1 MQVVRSDDDNIQSE
15 PSKWKI
21 AKTFLYGFIRSFFN
35 QMRSIGAIGT
45 SVFLLGLFF
54 VVVCKPSPGGNES
67 IFKDVLREI
76 GFAAMVS
83 VMMWTIFDVLRKKEE
98 ENLWNSRIE
107 KISNNV
113 FNSVLRKN
121 LPKELISQAI
131 SVNLECPL
139 LRGDF
144 EGLYEIKDVHKGQEY
159 DHDFLIIKS
168 NVSFTIRNISSEKTD
183 YQAKVSL
190 PNQINKEMKSL
201 IRVEKIECTSNG
213 TVINLDK
220 SPQDASAEFIT
231 SLNKDENSAVYDA
244 GTVFLDPNQ
253 EIQVVAKYTMTKE
266 LEDTEFLHTRT
277 PSKAMKVTIVDAGD
291 RPRKFF
297 AKSVHKNPLADQS
310 SDDTTTKIYRISEY
324 VLPYQGIMW
333 WWKNDVSSQADQG
346 DDTKSDA
353 E

>member
-1 MQVVRSDDDNIQSE
+1 MSDQDNVKIKRSWREQF
-15 PSKWKI
+15 
-21 AKTFLYGFIRSFFN
+21 TGFFCRIVSLFFN
-35 QMRSIGAIGT
+35 QIRSIGAIGT
-45 SVFLLGLFF
+45 SVFLLGLLS
-54 VVVCKPSPGGNES
+54 VVLCKASTGENDN

-98 ENLWNSRIE
+98 EILWNSRIE

-121 LPKELISQAI
+121 LPKELINQAI

-144 EGLYEIKDVHKGQEY
+144 EGLYEIRDAHKGQGY

-168 NVSFTIRNISSEKTD
+168 NVSFTIKNISSEKTD

-201 IRVEKIECTSNG
+201 IKVERIECISNG

-231 SLNKDENSAVYDA
+231 SLNMDGNSAIYDA

-310 SDDTTTKIYRISEY
+310 SDDATTKIYRISDY

-333 WWKNDVSSQADQG
+333 WWKNDVSSQADQSS
-346 DDTKSDA
+346 DTKSDSK
-353 E
+353 